1 MAGAEAPSAGGST
14 SRVRLRKQLQWWLS
28 LVNSPLPVS
37 SYFLCDSRRLMWDGS
52 FQIQMQGF
60 ADVPRDL
67 AIYDFDFPL
76 NC

>member
-1 MAGAEAPSAGGST
+1 MAGAEALSAGGST
-14 SRVRLRKQLQWWLS
+14 SRVRLRKRLQWWLS
-28 LVNSPLPVS
+28 LVNSPSPVS